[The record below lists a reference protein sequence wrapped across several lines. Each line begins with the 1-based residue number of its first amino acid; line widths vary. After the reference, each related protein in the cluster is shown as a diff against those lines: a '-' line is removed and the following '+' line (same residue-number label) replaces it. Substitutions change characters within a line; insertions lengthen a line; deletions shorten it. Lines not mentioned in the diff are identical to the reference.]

1 MVNDAAME
9 TVVAVINNHGHV
21 LHNHEHILHCH
32 QVALTSQSEEIL
44 RLKGIVSDLELSLR
58 VLRSYVKELKH
69 GYGGE
74 NSGTEGADSG
84 D

>member
-1 MVNDAAME
+1 MNDTSMH
-9 TVVAVINNHGHV
+9 TVVAVVNNHGHV
-21 LHNHEHILHCH
+21 LQNHEHILHCH
-32 QVALTSQSEEIL
+32 QVALTSQSEEIQ

-74 NSGTEGADSG
+74 DSG
-84 D
+84 AQGENCGD

>member
-32 QVALTSQSEEIL
+32 QVALNAQEQEIQ

-74 NSGTEGADSG
+74 DSGTESTDSS